1 MIEEPKPLTIKKNW
15 ERPSKK
21 QLKAFEN
28 MPTGFVTDALDGE
41 GTLSIDIKPVGDGRD
56 INCVVVGA
64 AVTAGN
70 NAADIMGTLAALN
83 YIQKDDVL
91 VASVSGHQG
100 CAAAGDW
107 VIYMLK
113 NCGGAS
119 FVTDGPMR
127 DYAGLVEVGLSA
139 WCTGLTPAS
148 PVTKVP
154 AIVGLP
160 INIVGQKIESGDI
173 IVSDRDGV
181 VVVPYSKIDFVINR
195 LSQVADLEYSL
206 DVELRGN
213 LKIPDSVR
221 EMILDNSVKFVD
233 D

>member
-15 ERPSKK
+15 KRPSKK

-28 MPTGFVTDALDGE
+28 IPTGFVTDALDGE

-83 YIQKDDVL
+83 FIQEGDVL

-100 CAAAGDW
+100 NAAAGDR
-107 VIYMLK
+107 VMGMLK
-113 NCGGAS
+113 NCGGAG

-127 DYAGLVEVGLSA
+127 DYVGLIEVGLPA

-148 PVTKVP
+148 PFTKGP
-154 AIVGLP
+154 ATVGLP
-160 INIVGQKIESGDI
+160 INIGGQRVESGDI
-173 IVSDRDGV
+173 IVADLDGV
-181 VVVPYSKIDFVINR
+181 VVVPHSKIDIIIER
-195 LSQVADLEYSL
+195 LSHITDLEYSL
-206 DVELRGN
+206 DAEVREG
-213 LKIPDSVR
+213 LKIPGPVR
-221 EMILDNSVKFVD
+221 EMVLETNVKFVD

>member
-15 ERPSKK
+15 KRPSKK
-21 QLKAFEN
+21 QIKAFQN
-28 MPTGFVTDALDGE
+28 VPTGFVTDALDGE
-41 GTLSIDIKPVGDGRD
+41 GALSIDVKPIGEGRD

-83 YIQKDDVL
+83 FIQEGDVL

-100 CAAAGDW
+100 NAAAGDR
-107 VIYMLK
+107 VMGMLK
-113 NCGGAS
+113 NCGGAG

-127 DYAGLVEVGLSA
+127 DYVGLIEVGLPA

-148 PVTKVP
+148 PFTKGP
-154 AIVGLP
+154 ATVGLP
-160 INIVGQKIESGDI
+160 INIGGQKVESGDI
-173 IVSDRDGV
+173 IVADLDGV
-181 VVVPYSKIDFVINR
+181 VVVPHSKIDIIIER
-195 LSQVADLEYSL
+195 LSHIADLEYSL
-206 DVELRGN
+206 DAEVREG
-213 LKIPDSVR
+213 LKIPGPVR
-221 EMILDNSVKFVD
+221 EMVLETNVKFVD

>member
-15 ERPSKK
+15 KRPSKK

-28 MPTGFVTDALDGE
+28 IPTGFVTDALDGE

-83 YIQKDDVL
+83 FIQEGDVL

-100 CAAAGDW
+100 NAAAGDR
-107 VIYMLK
+107 VMGMLK
-113 NCGGAS
+113 NCGGAG

-127 DYAGLVEVGLSA
+127 DYVGLIEVGLPA

-148 PVTKVP
+148 PFTKGP
-154 AIVGLP
+154 ATVGLP
-160 INIVGQKIESGDI
+160 INIGGQKVESGDI
-173 IVSDRDGV
+173 IVADLDGV
-181 VVVPYSKIDFVINR
+181 VVVPHSKIDIIIER
-195 LSQVADLEYSL
+195 LSHITDLEYSL
-206 DVELRGN
+206 DVEVREG
-213 LKIPDSVR
+213 LKIPGPVK
-221 EMILDNSVKFVD
+221 EMVLETNVKYVD

>member
-1 MIEEPKPLTIKKNW
+1 MKNQNHLRLKKNW
-15 ERPSKK
+15 KRPSKK

-28 MPTGFVTDALDGE
+28 IPTGFVTDALDGE

-70 NAADIMGTLAALN
+70 NAADIMGTLAALSF
-83 YIQKDDVL
+83 IQDNDVL

-100 CAAAGDW
+100 NAAAGDR
-107 VIYMLK
+107 VMGMLK
-113 NCGGAS
+113 NCGGAG

-127 DYAGLVEVGLSA
+127 DYVGLIEVGLPA

-148 PVTKVP
+148 PFTKGP
-154 AIVGLP
+154 ATVGLP
-160 INIVGQKIESGDI
+160 INIGGQKVESGDI
-173 IVSDRDGV
+173 IVADLDGV
-181 VVVPYSKIDFVINR
+181 VVVPHSKIDIIIER
-195 LSQVADLEYSL
+195 LLHIADLEYSL
-206 DVELRGN
+206 DAEVREG
-213 LKIPDSVR
+213 LKIPGPVR
-221 EMILDNSVKFVD
+221 EMVLETNVKFVD

>member
-15 ERPSKK
+15 KRPSKK

-28 MPTGFVTDALDGE
+28 LPTGFVTDALDGE

-83 YIQKDDVL
+83 FIQEGDVL

-100 CAAAGDW
+100 NAAAGDR
-107 VIYMLK
+107 VMGMLK
-113 NCGGAS
+113 NCGGAG

-127 DYAGLVEVGLSA
+127 DYVGLIEVGLPA

-148 PVTKVP
+148 PFTKGP

-160 INIVGQKIESGDI
+160 INIGGQKVESGDI
-173 IVSDRDGV
+173 IVADLDGV
-181 VVVPYSKIDFVINR
+181 VVVPHSKIDIVTER
-195 LSQVADLEYSL
+195 LSHISDLEYSL
-206 DVELRGN
+206 DAEVREG
-213 LKIPDSVR
+213 LKIPGPVK
-221 EMILDNSVKFVD
+221 EMVLETNVKFVD

>member
-15 ERPSKK
+15 KRPSKK

-28 MPTGFVTDALDGE
+28 IPTGFVTDALDGE

-83 YIQKDDVL
+83 FIQEGDVL

-100 CAAAGDW
+100 NAAAGDR
-107 VIYMLK
+107 VMGMPK
-113 NCGGAS
+113 NCGGVG

-127 DYAGLVEVGLSA
+127 DYVGLIEVGLPA

-148 PVTKVP
+148 PFTKGP
-154 AIVGLP
+154 ATVGLP
-160 INIVGQKIESGDI
+160 INIGGQKVESGDI
-173 IVSDRDGV
+173 IVADFDGV
-181 VVVPYSKIDFVINR
+181 VVVPHSKIDIIIER
-195 LSQVADLEYSL
+195 LSHIADLEYSL
-206 DVELRGN
+206 DAEVRDCLLYTSPSPR
-213 LKIPDSVR
+213 DS
-221 EMILDNSVKFVD
+221 
-233 D
+233 

>member
-1 MIEEPKPLTIKKNW
+1 MEETQIVLLL
-15 ERPSKK
+15 E
-21 QLKAFEN
+21 QL
-28 MPTGFVTDALDGE
+28 
-41 GTLSIDIKPVGDGRD
+41 
-56 INCVVVGA
+56 
-64 AVTAGN
+64 TAGN
-70 NAADIMGTLAALN
+70 NAADTMGTLAALN

-100 CAAAGDW
+100 CAAAGYW

-206 DVELRGN
+206 DAEVRGG
-213 LKIPDSVR
+213 LKIPDPVR
-221 EMILDNSVKFVD
+221 EMILDDNVKFVD

>member
-15 ERPSKK
+15 KRPSKK
-21 QLKAFEN
+21 QIKAFQN
-28 MPTGFVTDALDGE
+28 VPTGFVTDALDGE
-41 GTLSIDIKPVGDGRD
+41 GALSIDVKPIGEGRD

-83 YIQKDDVL
+83 FIQEGDVL

-100 CAAAGDW
+100 NAAAGDR
-107 VIYMLK
+107 VVGMLK
-113 NCGGAS
+113 NCGGAG

-127 DYAGLVEVGLSA
+127 DYVGLIEVGLPA

-148 PVTKVP
+148 PFTKGP
-154 AIVGLP
+154 ATVGLP
-160 INIVGQKIESGDI
+160 INIGGQKVESGDI
-173 IVSDRDGV
+173 IVADLDGV
-181 VVVPYSKIDFVINR
+181 VVVPHSKIDIIIER
-195 LSQVADLEYSL
+195 LSHIADLEYSL
-206 DVELRGN
+206 DAEVREG
-213 LKIPDSVR
+213 LKIPGPVR
-221 EMILDNSVKFVD
+221 EMVLETNVKFVD

>member
-1 MIEEPKPLTIKKNW
+1 MIEEPKPLTIKKDW
-15 ERPSKK
+15 KRPSKK

-28 MPTGFVTDALDGE
+28 IPTGFVTDALDGE

-83 YIQKDDVL
+83 FIQEGDVL

-100 CAAAGDW
+100 NAAAGDR
-107 VIYMLK
+107 VMGMLK
-113 NCGGAS
+113 NCGGAG

-127 DYAGLVEVGLSA
+127 DYVGLIEVGLPA

-148 PVTKVP
+148 PFTKGP
-154 AIVGLP
+154 ATVGLP
-160 INIVGQKIESGDI
+160 INIGGQRVESGDI
-173 IVSDRDGV
+173 IVADLDGV
-181 VVVPYSKIDFVINR
+181 VVVPHSKIDIIIER
-195 LSQVADLEYSL
+195 LSHITDLEYSL
-206 DVELRGN
+206 DAEVREG
-213 LKIPDSVR
+213 LKIPGPVR
-221 EMILDNSVKFVD
+221 EMVLETNVKFVD

>member
-15 ERPSKK
+15 KRPSKK

-28 MPTGFVTDALDGE
+28 LPTGFVTDALDGE

-83 YIQKDDVL
+83 FIQEGDVL

-100 CAAAGDW
+100 NAAAGDR
-107 VIYMLK
+107 VMGMLK
-113 NCGGAS
+113 NCGGAG

-127 DYAGLVEVGLSA
+127 DYVGLIEVGLPA

-148 PVTKVP
+148 PFTKGP
-154 AIVGLP
+154 ATVGLP
-160 INIVGQKIESGDI
+160 INICGQRVESGDI
-173 IVSDRDGV
+173 IVADLDGV
-181 VVVPYSKIDFVINR
+181 VVVPHSKIDIIIER
-195 LSQVADLEYSL
+195 LSHIADLEYSL
-206 DVELRGN
+206 DAEVREG
-213 LKIPDSVR
+213 LKIPGPVR
-221 EMILDNSVKFVD
+221 EMVLETNVKFVD

>member
-15 ERPSKK
+15 KRPSKK

-28 MPTGFVTDALDGE
+28 VPTGFVTDALDGE

-83 YIQKDDVL
+83 FIQEGDVL
-91 VASVSGHQG
+91 LASVSGHQG
-100 CAAAGDW
+100 NAAAGDR
-107 VIYMLK
+107 VMGMLK
-113 NCGGAS
+113 NCGGAG

-127 DYAGLVEVGLSA
+127 DYVGLIEVGLPA

-148 PVTKVP
+148 PFTKGP
-154 AIVGLP
+154 ATVGLP
-160 INIVGQKIESGDI
+160 INIGGQKVESGDI
-173 IVSDRDGV
+173 IVADLDGV
-181 VVVPYSKIDFVINR
+181 VVVPHSKIDIIIER
-195 LSQVADLEYSL
+195 LSHITDLEYSL
-206 DVELRGN
+206 DAEVREG
-213 LKIPDSVR
+213 LKIPGPVR
-221 EMILDNSVKFVD
+221 EMVLETNVKFVD

>member
-28 MPTGFVTDALDGE
+28 IPTGFVTDALDGE

-83 YIQKDDVL
+83 FIQEDDVL

-100 CAAAGDW
+100 CAAAGDR
-107 VIYMLK
+107 VMGMLK
-113 NCGGAS
+113 NCGGAG

-127 DYAGLVEVGLSA
+127 DYAG
-139 WCTGLTPAS
+139 
-148 PVTKVP
+148 
-154 AIVGLP
+154 
-160 INIVGQKIESGDI
+160 
-173 IVSDRDGV
+173 
-181 VVVPYSKIDFVINR
+181 
-195 LSQVADLEYSL
+195 
-206 DVELRGN
+206 
-213 LKIPDSVR
+213 
-221 EMILDNSVKFVD
+221 
-233 D
+233 

>member
-1 MIEEPKPLTIKKNW
+1 MIEEPRPLTIKKKW
-15 ERPSKK
+15 KRPSGE
-21 QLKAFEN
+21 QLKAFQN
-28 MPTGFVTDALDGE
+28 MPSGFVTDALDGQ

-83 YIQKDDVL
+83 FIEENDVL
-91 VASVSGHQG
+91 VASVAKHQG
-100 CAAAGDW
+100 CAAAGDR
-107 VIYMLK
+107 VMGMLK
-113 NCGGAS
+113 NCGGAG

-127 DYAGLVEVGLSA
+127 DYKGLIEVGLPA

-148 PVTKVP
+148 PFTKGP
-154 AIVGLP
+154 ATVGLP
-160 INIVGQKIESGDI
+160 INIGGQNVESGDI
-173 IVSDRDGV
+173 IVADMDGV
-181 VVVPYSKIDFVINR
+181 VVVPHDKIDFVINR

-206 DVELRGN
+206 DAEVRRG
-213 LKIPDSVR
+213 LKIPDP
-221 EMILDNSVKFVD
+221 VKDLISKNNANFVD

>member
-15 ERPSKK
+15 KRPSKK

-28 MPTGFVTDALDGE
+28 IPTGFVTDALDGE

-83 YIQKDDVL
+83 FIQEGDVL

-100 CAAAGDW
+100 NAAAGDR
-107 VIYMLK
+107 VMGMLK
-113 NCGGAS
+113 NCGGAG

-127 DYAGLVEVGLSA
+127 DYVGLIEVGLPA

-148 PVTKVP
+148 PFTKSP
-154 AIVGLP
+154 ATVGLS
-160 INIVGQKIESGDI
+160 INVGGQKVESGDI
-173 IVSDRDGV
+173 IVADLDGV
-181 VVVPYSKIDFVINR
+181 VVVPHSKIDIIIER
-195 LSQVADLEYSL
+195 LSHITDLEYSL
-206 DVELRGN
+206 DAEVREG
-213 LKIPDSVR
+213 LKIPGPVK
-221 EMILDNSVKFVD
+221 EMVLETNVKFVD

>member
-15 ERPSKK
+15 KRPSKK

-28 MPTGFVTDALDGE
+28 IPTGFVTDALDGE
-41 GTLSIDIKPVGDGRD
+41 RTLSIDIKPVGDGRD

-83 YIQKDDVL
+83 FIQEGDVL

-100 CAAAGDW
+100 NAAAGDR
-107 VIYMLK
+107 VMVMLK
-113 NCGGAS
+113 NCGGAG

-127 DYAGLVEVGLSA
+127 DYVGLIEVGLPA

-148 PVTKVP
+148 PFTKGP
-154 AIVGLP
+154 ATVGLP
-160 INIVGQKIESGDI
+160 INIGGQKVESGDI
-173 IVSDRDGV
+173 IVADLDGV
-181 VVVPYSKIDFVINR
+181 VVVPHSKIDIIIER
-195 LSQVADLEYSL
+195 LSHIADLEYSL
-206 DVELRGN
+206 DAEVREG
-213 LKIPDSVR
+213 LKIPGPVR
-221 EMILDNSVKFVD
+221 EMVLETNVKFVD

>member
-15 ERPSKK
+15 KRPSKK

-28 MPTGFVTDALDGE
+28 IPTGFVTDALDGE

-83 YIQKDDVL
+83 FIQEGDVL

-100 CAAAGDW
+100 NAAAGDR
-107 VIYMLK
+107 VMGMLK
-113 NCGGAS
+113 NCGGVG

-127 DYAGLVEVGLSA
+127 DYVGLIEVGLPA

-148 PVTKVP
+148 PFTKGP
-154 AIVGLP
+154 ATVGLP
-160 INIVGQKIESGDI
+160 INIGGQKVESGDI
-173 IVSDRDGV
+173 IVADLDGV
-181 VVVPYSKIDFVINR
+181 VVVPHSKIDIIIER
-195 LSQVADLEYSL
+195 LSHITDLEYSL
-206 DVELRGN
+206 DAEVREG
-213 LKIPDSVR
+213 LKIPGPVR
-221 EMILDNSVKFVD
+221 EMVLETNVKFVD

>member
-15 ERPSKK
+15 KRPSKK

-28 MPTGFVTDALDGE
+28 LPTGFVTDALDGE
-41 GTLSIDIKPVGDGRD
+41 GTLSIDIKPIGDGRD

-83 YIQKDDVL
+83 FIQEGDVL

-100 CAAAGDW
+100 NAAAGDR
-107 VIYMLK
+107 VMGMLK
-113 NCGGAS
+113 NCGGAG

-127 DYAGLVEVGLSA
+127 DYVGLIEVGLPA

-148 PVTKVP
+148 PFTKGP
-154 AIVGLP
+154 ATVGLP
-160 INIVGQKIESGDI
+160 INIGGQKVESGDI
-173 IVSDRDGV
+173 IVADLDGV
-181 VVVPYSKIDFVINR
+181 VVVPHSKIDIIIER
-195 LSQVADLEYSL
+195 LSHIADLEYSL
-206 DVELRGN
+206 DAEVREG
-213 LKIPDSVR
+213 LKIPGPVR
-221 EMILDNSVKFVD
+221 EMVLETNVKFVD